1 MADKQS
7 KLALLPL
14 SRIKMI
20 MRSSPDVTNISPDSI
35 FLIAK
40 AAEGFVAFLVR
51 QALKASDNKMLVDYS
66 DLAKIVSEIDCLEF
80 LRDIIPPQIKGY
92 KYLEI
97 LKQVEEQEKKVA
109 LEDLEL

>member
-1 MADKQS
+1 MAEKQS
-7 KLALLPL
+7 KLALLPF

-20 MRSSPDVTNISPDSI
+20 MKSSPEVTNISPDSI

-66 DLAKIVSEIDCLEF
+66 DLAKVVLEIECLEF
-80 LRDIIPPQIKGY
+80 LKDIIPPQIKGHQY
-92 KYLEI
+92 VEI
-97 LKQVEEQEKKVA
+97 LKKVEEKEKKLA
-109 LEDLEL
+109 LEDLDC

>member
-7 KLALLPL
+7 KLALLPF

-66 DLAKIVSEIDCLEF
+66 DLAKVVSEVECLEF
-80 LRDIIPPQIKGY
+80 LKDSIPPRITGREY
-92 KYLEI
+92 MEI
-97 LKQVEEQEKKVA
+97 MKKVEEMEKKA
-109 LEDLEL
+109 LADLEL

>member
-1 MADKQS
+1 MTDKQS

-20 MRSSPDVTNISPDSI
+20 MKSSPDVSNISPDSI

-66 DLAKIVSEIDCLEF
+66 DLSKVVYEIDNLEF
-80 LRDIIPPQIKGY
+80 LRDIIPPTIKAY

-97 LKQVEEQEKKVA
+97 FKKVEEHEKAIAKEEQEI
-109 LEDLEL
+109 